1 VLELS
6 SISTVFKFVQKE
18 KNIMKYLICGLI
30 LLSFAIF
37 LSCSE
42 TKREVSKDQVI
53 AMRTTA
59 TDFMKDLKSILI
71 KQMQTGGVLQAVSV
85 CSDTAQ
91 VLTNNFG
98 VGRGIYIK
106 RVSLKNRN
114 PNNFPDEFE
123 KRVLNQFELLHQ
135 NNELNNETEFVEIVS
150 EGDYNYLR
158 YLKPIIVQAECI
170 NCHGSQTE
178 MMPEVRNLIAQNY
191 PNDKAV
197 GYKTGDLRGAVSI
210 KQVIE

>member
-1 VLELS
+1 
-6 SISTVFKFVQKE
+6 
-18 KNIMKYLICGLI
+18 MKYLFSGLI
-30 LLSFAIF
+30 ILSSTIF

-42 TKREVSKDQVI
+42 TKREVSKDQII
-53 AMRTTA
+53 AMRATA

-98 VGRGIYIK
+98 IERGIYIK

-114 PNNFPDEFE
+114 PNNFPDDFE
-123 KRVLNQFELLHQ
+123 KGILNQFELLHQ
-135 NNELNNETEFVEIVS
+135 NNELTNKTEFVEIVT

-158 YLKPIIVQAECI
+158 YMKPIIVQAECLS
-170 NCHGSQTE
+170 CHGSQTE
-178 MMPEVRNLIAQNY
+178 MMPEVRNRITQNY

-197 GYKTGDLRGAVSI
+197 GYKTDDLRGAVSI
-210 KQVIE
+210 KKVVE

>member
-1 VLELS
+1 
-6 SISTVFKFVQKE
+6 
-18 KNIMKYLICGLI
+18 MKYLISGLI
-30 LLSFAIF
+30 ILSSTIF

-42 TKREVSKDQVI
+42 TKREVNKDQRI

-98 VGRGIYIK
+98 VERGIYIK

-114 PNNFPDEFE
+114 SNNFPDDFE
-123 KRVLNQFELLHQ
+123 KRILNQFGQLHQ
-135 NNELNNETEFVEIVS
+135 NNELNNETEFVEIVT

-158 YLKPIIVQAECI
+158 YMKPIIVQAECLS
-170 NCHGSQTE
+170 CHGSQTDI
-178 MMPEVRNLIAQNY
+178 MPDVKNLIAQNY
-191 PNDKAV
+191 PGDKAI
-197 GYKTGDLRGAVSI
+197 GYKMGDLRGAVSI
-210 KQVIE
+210 KKVVE